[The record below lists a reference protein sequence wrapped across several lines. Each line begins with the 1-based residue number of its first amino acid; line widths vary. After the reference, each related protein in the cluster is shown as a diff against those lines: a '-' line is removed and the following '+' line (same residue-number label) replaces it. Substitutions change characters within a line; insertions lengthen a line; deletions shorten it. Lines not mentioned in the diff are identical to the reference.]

1 MEKKYNRTA
10 VASGRSRW
18 RHIDY
23 EDYENLVGNGNVLY
37 FNRVLQI
44 YTFVKTQGKYS

>member
-1 MEKKYNRTA
+1 MEKNT
-10 VASGRSRW
+10 SEQQLPLGRSRW

-23 EDYENLVGNGNVLY
+23 EDYENLGGNGNVLY